1 MDKSPKRRKYKDN
14 PYTLIKDASEDIYII
29 KFKDSKNK
37 IQIVKVDS
45 KVYEVFDNSELH
57 DLKELNE
64 YDNHIEHLLLDEN
77 QLYRRMFNKVKSLD
91 SLVEDEKIFNNL
103 KNEIQKLPDIQKNRL
118 KKYFF
123 DGKTYEQI
131 AYEEG
136 CSKVAIK
143 YSLEVALK
151 KISKKFKI

>member
-77 QLYRRMFNKVKSLD
+77 QLYKRMFNKVKSLD
-91 SLVEDEKIFNNL
+91 SQVENKEIIDDL
-103 KNEIQKLPDIQKNRL
+103 KEEIQKLPDIQKNRL

-136 CSKVAIK
+136 CSKRAVKFSIDI
-143 YSLEVALK
+143 ALQ
-151 KISKKFKI
+151 KIYKKFKI

>member
-14 PYTLIKDASEDIYII
+14 PYSIHKDTLEDTYIV
-29 KFKDSKNK
+29 KFKDGNNK
-37 IQIVKVDS
+37 IQIVKVS
-45 KVYEVFDNSELH
+45 SSVYEVFNSSELH

-77 QLYRRMFNKVKSLD
+77 QLYVRMLNKAKSID
-91 SLVEDEKIFNNL
+91 SQVEDEEIFNNL

-123 DGKTYEQI
+123 DNKTYEQI

-136 CSKVAIK
+136 CSKRAVKFSIDI
-143 YSLEVALK
+143 ALQ
-151 KISKKFKI
+151 KIYKKFKI